1 MPLHTRHEPDALVVQ
16 FDRDGEAPECQLV
29 TIGGGRRALI
39 VAVTM
44 LLHREALLVGDR
56 LTVRKAIEGVE
67 IPR

>member
-1 MPLHTRHEPDALVVQ
+1 MPAYTRPEPTAIVVQ
-16 FDRDGEAPECQLV
+16 FDRDGEESERQVV

-39 VAVTM
+39 IAVTM
-44 LLHREALLVGDR
+44 LLHREALQVGDR